1 MDLKVLEQKV
11 REAFRPPAA
20 RRRTPTVLQHEV
32 SECGA
37 ACLGMVLAYYGR
49 WVSLEEL
56 RHATAVN
63 RDGTKASNIVR
74 AAKLYGLAAKG
85 YTRKP
90 EDVAKAT
97 MPVIVFWNFNHFLTV
112 EGFDRDRVF
121 INDPA
126 TGPRTITMAEFDEGF
141 TGVML
146 TFEPTA
152 EFKRGGEPPSIM
164 RDLGERLRRVRMDL
178 AAIVLAGFLLLIPGL
193 LLPGVQRAFTDFYL
207 IAKMHHWLWW
217 IIGGLAT
224 LAVMRA
230 LMVLLQHHLMA
241 RLQLRLG
248 VTSNGQLLWHILH
261 LPTAYFSQRNAGEI
275 ANRTTTADRLTGLL
289 SGSVG
294 FAIVNLLTIAIY
306 ALVMVTYSPRLT
318 LLVVFFALINLAL
331 LMGTVRLLSDLHR
344 RSLQDDAR
352 LQSMLVQGFAGMD
365 NYKAS
370 GTEDL
375 FFRRW
380 AGAQAKMV
388 SAEQNMN
395 RWRRLL
401 QSAPV
406 LLNIV
411 AGVAIVLLG
420 GFSVMEGA
428 ISIGM
433 LVAFQTLASSFNAP
447 VASFVNIGAQLQ
459 ETHGYADRIG
469 DVMRQP
475 VDPMLKKD
483 RDARMLPK
491 FAGGI
496 EIDGVSF
503 GYSPVTPPQLVDV
516 SATIKPG
523 SRVGVVGGSGSGKST
538 LGRAIVALAAPQK
551 GEIRIDGVPLGQ
563 MDNNAL
569 RTTVGYVDQTTMLIS
584 GSIRDNLSM
593 WDSSVPEERIV
604 AAAKDAAIHDIIS
617 SRPSAYDSKLAEN
630 GGNFSGGERQRL
642 AIARA
647 LVADPTVMVLDEAM
661 SALDAV
667 AEQTILDNI
676 RRRGCTCVTIAH
688 RISAVR
694 DCDEILVLDQGR
706 IVERGRHEQ
715 LMAVDGR
722 YSALV
727 RAE

>member
-1 MDLKVLEQKV
+1 MDLKVLKRRVLET
-11 REAFRPPAA
+11 FRPPAA

-37 ACLGMVLAYYGR
+37 ACLGMVLAYHGR
-49 WVSLEEL
+49 WVSLEDL

-74 AAKLYGLAAKG
+74 AARLYGLAAKG

-90 EDVAKAT
+90 EEVAKAT
-97 MPVIVFWNFNHFLTV
+97 MPVIVFWNFNHFITV
-112 EGFDRDRVF
+112 EGVDGDRVW

-152 EFKRGGEPPSIM
+152 EFKPGGARPSM
-164 RDLGERLRRVRMDL
+164 LREIGAQLKRVRMDV

-217 IIGGLAT
+217 IIVGLAV
-224 LAVMRA
+224 LAAARA
-230 LMVLLQHHLMA
+230 LMTVLQHHLLA

-248 VTSNGQLLWHILH
+248 VASNGQLLWHILH

-294 FAIVNLLTIAIY
+294 LAIVNLLTIAVY

-318 LLVVFFALINLAL
+318 ALVVFFALINLAL

-344 RSLQDDAR
+344 RWLQDEAR
-352 LQSMLVQGFAGMD
+352 MQSMLVQGFAGLD
-365 NYKAS
+365 NYRAS

-401 QSAPV
+401 QTAPV
-406 LLNIV
+406 LLNTL
-411 AGVAIVLLG
+411 AGIAIVLLG

-428 ISIGM
+428 VSIGM
-433 LVAFQTLASSFNAP
+433 LVAFQTLASFFNAP
-447 VASFVNIGAQLQ
+447 VASFVGIGAQLQ
-459 ETHGYADRIG
+459 ETHGHADRIG
-469 DVMRQP
+469 DVLRQP
-475 VDPMLKKD
+475 PDPMLD
-483 RDARMLPK
+483 PRREAGALPK
-491 FAGGI
+491 FAGHV
-496 EIDGVSF
+496 EIDNVSF
-503 GYSPVTPPQLVDV
+503 GYSPVTPPQLIDV
-516 SATIKPG
+516 SATIRPG

-551 GEIRIDGVPLGQ
+551 GEIRLDGVPLGK

-569 RTTVGYVDQTTMLIS
+569 RTAVGYVDQTTMLIS
-584 GSIRDNLSM
+584 GTIRDNLSM
-593 WDSSVPEERIV
+593 WDSAVPEERIV

-617 SRPSAYDSKLAEN
+617 SRPNAYESKLTEN

-647 LVADPTVMVLDEAM
+647 LVFDPTVMVLDEAM

-667 AEQTILDNI
+667 SEQTVLDNI
-676 RRRGCTCVTIAH
+676 RRRGCTCITIAH

-715 LMAVDGR
+715 LVAADGR